1 MLKKSLIVSVCIL
14 VSACVSTPPFA
25 VSPAGETAVVV
36 PAAGALPAP
45 MSADTLAGNRPYLIG
60 SNDAL
65 IVDVFGVEG
74 LQGREVRV
82 DSGGLLSFPLAGTM
96 DAAGKSPADLA
107 DEIRQRLSAYIRD
120 PQVTVSLKE
129 AVSQRVTV
137 DGQVRE
143 PGVYP
148 IASGATLMTAIATAN
163 GVGEFAKLDDV
174 VIFRTVG
181 GQRMAGLYNLGAIRR
196 GYYADPEVYP
206 QDVII
211 VGDSPARRWFRDVLQ
226 VAPLLTSPVIVALQN
241 AR

>member
-1 MLKKSLIVSVCIL
+1 MLKKSLIVSLCIL
-14 VSACVSTPPFA
+14 AAGCVKTPPFA
-25 VSPAGETAVVV
+25 VSPTGETAVVV

-45 MSADTLAGNRPYLIG
+45 MSADMLGVNRPYLIG

-74 LQGREVRV
+74 MQGREVRV
-82 DSGGLLSFPLAGTM
+82 DSGGLLAFPLAGTIN
-96 DAAGKSPADLA
+96 AAGKSPADLSA
-107 DEIRQRLSAYIRD
+107 ELSQRLSTYIRD
-120 PQVTVSLKE
+120 PQVTVTVKE

-148 IASGATLMTAIATAN
+148 IGGGATLMTAIATAK
-163 GVGEFAKLDDV
+163 GLGEFAKLDDV

-181 GQRMAGLYNLGAIRR
+181 GERMAGLYNLGAIRR
-196 GYYADPEVYP
+196 GYYADPEVFS
-206 QDVII
+206 QDIII

-226 VAPLLTSPVIVALQN
+226 VAPLLTSPIIVALQN